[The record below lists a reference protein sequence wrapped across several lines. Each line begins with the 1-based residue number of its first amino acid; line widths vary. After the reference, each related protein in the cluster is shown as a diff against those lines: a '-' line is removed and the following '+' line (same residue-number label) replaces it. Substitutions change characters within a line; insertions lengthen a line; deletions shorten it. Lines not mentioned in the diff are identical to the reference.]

1 MKKLCLLLLTIPFLI
16 GCSDD
21 FLNNATT
28 TGNTMMTIHID
39 LLNYLD
45 SSQSSIDYGQG
56 PVVTSETGSLIL
68 QTPTQSID
76 VSGDMENISSIEL
89 VEMDIDLNFH
99 NETGNMVMHY
109 NAYLARTDED
119 HEDPLD
125 TPPIISET
133 VSLNGPETVTSQITV
148 ESDDR
153 LLALFNSGVMQ
164 YTAVIVFDIAEGS
177 DNISGVAVVD
187 KFDITVVATL

>member
-28 TGNTMMTIHID
+28 TGSTTMTIHLD
-39 LLNYLD
+39 LLEYFE
-45 SSQSSIDYGQG
+45 SSEDSIDYDQNM
-56 PVVTSETGSLIL
+56 VISTETGNLEL
-68 QTPTQSID
+68 ETPTQSID

-89 VEMDIDLNFH
+89 VEMDIVLNFH
-99 NETGNMVMHY
+99 NETGNVVLSY
-109 NAYLARTDED
+109 NAYLARTD
-119 HEDPLD
+119 EDPLD

-148 ESDDR
+148 ESDER

-164 YTAVIVFDIAEGS
+164 YMAVIAFDIAEGS
-177 DNISGVAVVD
+177 DDISGVVVVD
-187 KFDITVVATL
+187 KFDIMVVATL